1 MSPEA
6 AIATFSEPEAGLV
19 PLHAPEAL
27 HVDAFVVVQV
37 KVVSAPIATL
47 MGLAVR
53 LTVAGGVGGGVGSEE
68 PPPPPPQAV
77 RIIIDRKTIIFFK
90 GLCIGLSYRIFICY
104 SSVTY
109 NTSRKSEKS
118 QTPEPPTASGNVTGA
133 TGIV

>member
-6 AIATFSEPEAGLV
+6 AIATFSEPEVGLV

-77 RIIIDRKTIIFFK
+77 KIIIDRYSGRSK
-90 GLCIGLSYRIFICY
+90 GFGFIEMNNNDEAKAAMEALSG
-104 SSVTY
+104 
-109 NTSRKSEKS
+109 KEL
-118 QTPEPPTASGNVTGA
+118 SGRTLVINEA
-133 TGIV
+133 RARQ